1 MKENDLFQK
10 NIYNETSEI
19 FETNRRDPSIM
30 ELESD
35 LRKF

>member
-19 FETNRRDPSIM
+19 FEINRRDSSIM

>member
-19 FETNRRDPSIM
+19 FETNRRDSSIM